1 MKNRKL
7 LMIPGPIEFDPQVL
21 AAMAEPTTSHVAPNF
36 IEILGQALERMR
48 GVFLSTDGQPF
59 ILAGSGTLAMDTS
72 AANLVEPGEAVLLAI
87 TGYFSDR
94 FQTILERYGA
104 RVRRV
109 EAPVGGR
116 PSLEEIEQA
125 LK

>member
-36 IEILGQALERMR
+36 IEIFAQALERMR
-48 GVFLSTDGQPF
+48 GVFLSEDGQPF
-59 ILAGSGTLAMDTS
+59 ILAGSGTLAMDTA
-72 AANLVEPGEAVLLAI
+72 AANLVEPGDAALLVI

-94 FQTILERYGA
+94 FQAILERYGA
-104 RVRRV
+104 MVTRL

-116 PSLEEIEQA
+116 LGLDE
-125 LK
+125 